1 MGEREKNSLKQAVV
15 VFGALAA
22 GWLAIEVAFKPLLDK
37 ARAALNKS
45 DPNHDPDDAPE
56 MSPLE
61 ADVDAADDASKE
73 SS

>member
-1 MGEREKNSLKQAVV
+1 MGEREKNSLKQAAV

-22 GWLAIEVAFKPLLDK
+22 GWLAIELAFKPLLDK

-56 MSPLE
+56 MSPLP
-61 ADVDAADDASKE
+61 ADDDASKE
-73 SS
+73 SSS